1 MSLAALGQA
10 AKIDRVMGPGLGG
23 GGGLGGG
30 LWPNGQA
37 AGLQTPGLWVQ
48 VPGCAQ
54 GFLAVLTFESSTYDR
69 RPCGLMDKALVL
81 GTKDCRFESC

>member
-1 MSLAALGQA
+1 MPMGPPLAGMTACWAALSETYSPASDPIQNQETCVSLAALGQA

-54 GFLAVLTFESSTYDR
+54 GFR
-69 RPCGLMDKALVL
+69 
-81 GTKDCRFESC
+81 